1 MKKRLIYSL
10 SLLFLLFTLGS
21 MATIYYIYRTTSN
34 LKTVIKLHR
43 GEIIRQNLV
52 ISAKTVQTDL
62 YTTHTAFGKNVDEI
76 VSNMEDLDRSVHTCL
91 GCHHTPEMTRRL
103 QDMNHLLEDYKEALS
118 YLITTS
124 ADPARIQRLRTAAI
138 QIGSEFMNKAQDMAT
153 VADKRLNEKTVNAIN
168 QISRSRMI
176 LFATLG
182 VSFLI
187 ALSIAVTLTREM
199 TEPIGELVSA
209 ARKIKS
215 GELGY
220 STRYRWKDEF
230 GELAGAFNEMSAS
243 LKASN
248 EKVMQ
253 HLRSLSN
260 LYSITLSFHS
270 NTSVEDICRDVCSGA
285 ADLIRSGQS
294 CIILQDAEKGLFRLL
309 LPAQGIPVRYAD
321 MVSIESQAMERLY
334 LQSRRKTLIMNGNL
348 EGSPTREIDE
358 KLGAKNLMFSWIRR
372 KGTLIGALRLANKKE
387 GDFTDDDGKLLAI
400 LANNFSVALENA
412 ELYADL
418 KKRMA
423 ELHSTREQ
431 LIQAVKLAAIGELA
445 SNIAHEINNP
455 LTSIL
460 GYSEL
465 IKEETDLDSIMHDIM
480 IIEKESLRAR
490 DIVSRLLEF
499 SRKKPLKIKT
509 VDINALLDSTIDL
522 ASLSINDTS
531 IEVVRNYTVLPL
543 IQADE
548 DQLKQVFLNLIN
560 NAVFAMGNEGTLTVV
575 TYEDCDYAVIEVKDS
590 GHGIP
595 EDVLPR
601 IFEPFF
607 TTKDEKGTGL
617 GLPISLK
624 IVQSHGGALEAFSE
638 EDKGSTFRI
647 RLPKSPKVVSV
658 RALGLHEQAIESGP
672 GQEQN
677 G

>member
-1 MKKRLIYSL
+1 MRKRLIYSL
-10 SLLFLLFTLGS
+10 FLLFALFTLGS
-21 MATIYYIYRTTSN
+21 MLTIYYIYHTTSN

-43 GEIIRQNLV
+43 VEIIRQNLV

-62 YTTHTAFGKNVDEI
+62 YTTGTPFGKDVDDV

-103 QDMNHLLEDYKEALS
+103 QDMNQLLEDYKQALS

-124 ADPARIQRLRTAAI
+124 ANPEKVERLRTAAI

-153 VADKRLNEKTVNAIN
+153 VADKRLNEKTVKAIN
-168 QISRSRMI
+168 QINLSRMI
-176 LFATLG
+176 LLATLG
-182 VSFLI
+182 LSFLI
-187 ALSIAVTLTREM
+187 ALGIAVTLTREM
-199 TEPIGELVSA
+199 TEPIGELVEA
-209 ARKIKS
+209 ARKIKA

-220 STRYRWKDEF
+220 STRYHWKDEF

-248 EKVMQ
+248 ERVMH

-260 LYSITLSFHS
+260 LYSLTLSFHS
-270 NTSVEDICRDVCSGA
+270 NMSVEDICKDVCSGVA
-285 ADLIRSGQS
+285 GLIRCGQIG
-294 CIILQDAEKGLFRLL
+294 IILRDGDNGPFRLVSGCGM
-309 LPAQGIPVRYAD
+309 PFDSAD
-321 MVSIESQAMERLY
+321 MVSIEPGKMEKLY
-334 LQSRRKTLIMNGNL
+334 MQSRRKALILNEDL
-348 EGSPTREIDE
+348 EGSPTRELDE
-358 KLGAKNLMFSWIRR
+358 KSGVNDLMFSWIRR
-372 KGTLIGALRLANKKE
+372 KGMLIGALRLANKKDGE
-387 GDFTDDDGKLLAI
+387 FTEDDGKLLAI

-412 ELYADL
+412 ELYGDL
-418 KKRMA
+418 KKRMD
-423 ELHSTREQ
+423 ELQSTREQ

-465 IKEETDLDSIMHDIM
+465 IKEEGDLESIMHDVA

-499 SRKKPLKIKT
+499 SRKKPLNITT
-509 VDINALLDSTIDL
+509 VNINSLLDSAIDL
-522 ASLSINDTS
+522 ASINLKDTS
-531 IEVVRNYTVLPL
+531 IDITKRYGP
-543 IQADE
+543 IPSIRADE
-548 DQLKQVFLNLIN
+548 DQLKQVFLNLLN
-560 NAVFAMGNEGTLTVV
+560 NAVFAMGKEGELTAA
-575 TYEDCDYAVIEVKDS
+575 TYEDRDFAAIEIKDS

-624 IVQSHGGALEAFSE
+624 IVQSHGGTLDVSSE
-638 EDKGSTFRI
+638 EGKGSTFRI
-647 RLPKSPKVVSV
+647 RLPKSP
-658 RALGLHEQAIESGP
+658 RIALGLPEQTP
-672 GQEQN
+672 GL